1 MSSLSDQMHRDL
13 EVAMMADIFL
23 ELLEDGPMTSED
35 ISEIFG
41 RIHSWML
48 KQGKLRLELRDEI
61 VPKLETMQKAV
72 ENLSR
77 EWQKTLTQSTRLLKM
92 EQTVK
97 RQAKELNAMK
107 AKLSKNMTT
116 KAPQKKA
123 AMKAMKHMKAMKCKP

>member
-1 MSSLSDQMHRDL
+1 MSSLLDQMHRDL
-13 EVAMMADIFL
+13 EVAMMAALKPPADP
-23 ELLEDGPMTSED
+23 PMASEE
-35 ISEIFG
+35 IKEIFTQ
-41 RIHSWML
+41 IHSWMVNQEA
-48 KQGKLRLELRDEI
+48 KRLELHDKF

-77 EWQKTLTQSTRLLKM
+77 EWQKTLNQSTRLLKM
-92 EQTVK
+92 QERVK
-97 RQAKELNAMK
+97 RQEKELNAMK

>member
-1 MSSLSDQMHRDL
+1 MSSLLDQMHRDL
-13 EVAMMADIFL
+13 EVAMMAALKPPADP
-23 ELLEDGPMTSED
+23 PMASEE
-35 ISEIFG
+35 IKEIFTQ
-41 RIHSWML
+41 IHSWMGNQEA
-48 KQGKLRLELRDEI
+48 KRLELHDKV

-77 EWQKTLTQSTRLLKM
+77 EWQKTLNQSTRLLKM
-92 EQTVK
+92 QERVK
-97 RQAKELNAMK
+97 RQEKELNAMK